1 MSVDA
6 SKREYT
12 IKVPDVGTRVRPL
25 VLELLRGH
33 GINAQDAEEASVRI
47 TAEIDRSFAKAIVL
61 KIPDKM
67 WKQKLLDE
75 TMHGVLLW
83 VELWARR
90 CWEEMLRRA
99 VEYAMRK
106 ELAARGIESAFFAK
120 EL

>member
-1 MSVDA
+1 MSLDA
-6 SKREYT
+6 SKGEYT
-12 IKVPDVGTRVRPL
+12 IRVPDVGALVRPL

-61 KIPDKM
+61 KIPGKM

-75 TMHGVLLW
+75 TMRGVFLW
-83 VELWARR
+83 LELWARE
-90 CWEEMLRRA
+90 CWKEMVRRA
-99 VEYAMRK
+99 VEYAVRK